1 MAKIIEKG
9 TNYAYTIERIK
20 EITFKKLRSVAIDF
34 TKRLP
39 LDLNDELYGSIQR
52 GICQLESEPELNM
65 YLHALGPMH
74 EAKLQFAYEQLPK
87 DFTDKPTIDIIDY
100 GCGQAIGTMCYA
112 DFLRENG
119 ITQKVRK
126 VTLIEPSEMALKRA
140 ALHTSIFFP
149 NTEIVTINKGFD
161 DLVED
166 DFCISTEIPTLHIFS
181 NVLDLAHDCFN
192 LKSFA
197 YLLRECIFHINQF
210 VCIEPYF
217 GHDNIDEYPYLFF
230 KFLNID
236 NDEFDYCK
244 TFSKGNFIQGH
255 DWTCHVVIGYKYV
268 HCGEVCNT
276 TLIEER
282 GDDGVSE
289 EISALRAE
297 EENRFCDAYRFY
309 EISAI
314 KGNKDVYFK
323 LGEYNFYGKGIEI
336 NETEAV
342 KWYRKAVSS
351 INCERALFR
360 LGECYEYG
368 VGVVKNKFEAVKY
381 YQRSAEYGYTEAEVA
396 LGKCYLNGEGIEKDF
411 EEAVRFFRLANC
423 CNADA
428 QYYLGLCYEEG
439 KGVKSIPAEAV
450 KWYLKSAEQGYANAQ
465 CNLGNC
471 YSYGRGVTQ
480 SYTEAVKWYR
490 KAAEQG
496 LAEAQSA
503 LGSCYANGRGVDKD
517 YLEAIKWYRK
527 AAEQGFVK
535 AQYNLGV
542 CYDKGYGVDK
552 NVAEAVKWYRK
563 AAEQG
568 FASAQNNLGV
578 CYDEGDGVT
587 QSHTEAVKWYRK
599 AAEQGYAD
607 AQFNLGV
614 CYDEGDGVTQSHTE
628 AMKWYRKAAEQGYAD
643 AQFNLGVCYTKG
655 EGVTQSHTEAVKW
668 YRKAA
673 EQGLASAQYNLGVCY
688 KKGHGVDKNIA
699 ESVKWFNKAAAQGV
713 V

>member
-1 MAKIIEKG
+1 MVKLTEKG
-9 TNYAYTIERIK
+9 TNYAYTTERIK
-20 EITFKKLRSVAIDF
+20 EITFKKIRSVAIDF

-39 LDLNDELYGSIQR
+39 SELSAELYDSIQH
-52 GICQLESEPELNM
+52 GICLLQSEPELNM
-65 YLHALGPMH
+65 YLHALGLMH
-74 EAKLQFAYEQLPK
+74 EAKLQYAFEHLSE
-87 DFTDKPTIDIIDY
+87 DFINYPIIDIIDY
-100 GCGQAIGTMCYA
+100 GCGQAIGTICYS
-112 DFLRENG
+112 DFLKKNSLA
-119 ITQKVRK
+119 QKVRK
-126 VTLIEPSEMALKRA
+126 ITLIEPSEIAIKRA
-140 ALHTSIFFP
+140 ALHASVFFP
-149 NTEIVTINKGFD
+149 NAEIITINKGFD

-197 YLLRECIFHINQF
+197 YLLRECIFYINQF

-230 KFLNID
+230 KYLNIY
-236 NDEFDYCK
+236 NDEFEYCK
-244 TFSKGNFIQGH
+244 TFSKGNFIKGH

-276 TLIEER
+276 SLIEDVGE
-282 GDDGVSE
+282 E
-289 EISALRAE
+289 EILAWRAE
-297 EENRFCDAYRFY
+297 EENRFYDAYRFY

-323 LGEYNFYGKGIEI
+323 LGEYNFYGKGVET
-336 NETEAV
+336 NVTEAV
-342 KWYRKAVSS
+342 KWYRKAVNS
-351 INCERALFR
+351 INVERALFR

-381 YQRSAEYGYTEAEVA
+381 YQRSAEYGYTEAKVA
-396 LGKCYLNGEGIEKDF
+396 LGKCYLNGDGIEQDF
-411 EEAVRFFRLANC
+411 EEAVRLFRLANY

-428 QYYLGLCYEEG
+428 QYYLALCYEEG
-439 KGVKSIPAEAV
+439 KGVKSIPTEAV

-480 SYTEAVKWYR
+480 SYTEAVKWYMKAAEQGLARSQYNIGLCYIKGNGVIRSYAEAVKWFRKAAEQGYASAQCNLGVCYKYGQGVGKDEVEAVKWYRKAAEQGNANAQYNLGVCYKKGDGVDKDVIEAVKWYR

-503 LGSCYANGRGVDKD
+503 LGSCYANGRGIDKD

-527 AAEQGFVK
+527 AAEQGLAE

-542 CYDKGYGVDK
+542 CYEYGMGVPR
-552 NVAEAVKWYRK
+552 NENEAVIWYSK

-568 FASAQNNLGV
+568 
-578 CYDEGDGVT
+578 
-587 QSHTEAVKWYRK
+587 HIK
-599 AAEQGYAD
+599 AKTR
-607 AQFNLGV
+607 L
-614 CYDEGDGVTQSHTE
+614 
-628 AMKWYRKAAEQGYAD
+628 
-643 AQFNLGVCYTKG
+643 
-655 EGVTQSHTEAVKW
+655 
-668 YRKAA
+668 
-673 EQGLASAQYNLGVCY
+673 
-688 KKGHGVDKNIA
+688 
-699 ESVKWFNKAAAQGV
+699 
-713 V
+713 

>member
-1 MAKIIEKG
+1 MAKLTEKG

-20 EITFKKLRSVAIDF
+20 EITFKKIRSVAIDF

-39 LDLNDELYGSIQR
+39 SELSAELYDSIQH
-52 GICQLESEPELNM
+52 GICLLQSEPELNM
-65 YLHALGPMH
+65 YLHALGLMH
-74 EAKLQFAYEQLPK
+74 EAKLQYAFEHLSE
-87 DFTDKPTIDIIDY
+87 DFINYPIIDIIDY
-100 GCGQAIGTMCYA
+100 GCGQAIGTICYS
-112 DFLRENG
+112 DFLKKNSLA
-119 ITQKVRK
+119 QKVRK
-126 VTLIEPSEMALKRA
+126 ITLIEPSEIAIKRA
-140 ALHTSIFFP
+140 ALHASVFFP
-149 NTEIVTINKGFD
+149 NAEIITINKGFD

-197 YLLRECIFHINQF
+197 YLLRECIFYINQF

-230 KFLNID
+230 KYLNID
-236 NDEFDYCK
+236 NDEFEYCK

-276 TLIEER
+276 SLIEDVGE
-282 GDDGVSE
+282 DGVTE

-323 LGEYNFYGKGIEI
+323 LGEYNFYGKGVEI
-336 NETEAV
+336 NVTEAV
-342 KWYRKAVSS
+342 KWYRKAVNS
-351 INCERALFR
+351 INVERALFR

-396 LGKCYLNGEGIEKDF
+396 LGKCYLNGDGIEQDF
-411 EEAVRFFRLANC
+411 EEAVRLFRLANY

-428 QYYLGLCYEEG
+428 QYYLALCYEEG

-480 SYTEAVKWYR
+480 SYTEAVKWYM

-496 LAEAQSA
+496 LARSQYK
-503 LGSCYANGRGVDKD
+503 LGFCYA
-517 YLEAIKWYRK
+517 
-527 AAEQGFVK
+527 
-535 AQYNLGV
+535 
-542 CYDKGYGVDK
+542 KGYGVIK
-552 NVAEAVKWYRK
+552 SYVEAVKWFRK

-568 FASAQNNLGV
+568 FA
-578 CYDEGDGVT
+578 
-587 QSHTEAVKWYRK
+587 K
-599 AAEQGYAD
+599 
-607 AQFNLGV
+607 AQF
-614 CYDEGDGVTQSHTE
+614 
-628 AMKWYRKAAEQGYAD
+628 A
-643 AQFNLGVCYTKG
+643 LGVCYTKG

-673 EQGLASAQYNLGVCY
+673 EQGYVDAQFNLGVCY
-688 KKGHGVDKNIA
+688 AKGYGVNKDYSA
-699 ESVKWFNKAAAQGV
+699 SVKWYRMAAEQGNLKAQLAIKKMNKL
-713 V
+713 

>member
-1 MAKIIEKG
+1 MAKLTEKG

-20 EITFKKLRSVAIDF
+20 EITFKKIRSVAIDF

-39 LDLNDELYGSIQR
+39 SELSTELYDSIQH
-52 GICQLESEPELNM
+52 GTCLLQSEPELNM
-65 YLHALGPMH
+65 YLHALGLMH
-74 EAKLQFAYEQLPK
+74 EAKLQYAFEHLSE
-87 DFTDKPTIDIIDY
+87 DFINYPIIDIIDY
-100 GCGQAIGTMCYA
+100 GCGQAIGTICYS
-112 DFLRENG
+112 DFLKKNSLA
-119 ITQKVRK
+119 QKVRK
-126 VTLIEPSEMALKRA
+126 ITLIEPSEIAIKRA
-140 ALHTSIFFP
+140 ALHASVFFP
-149 NTEIVTINKGFD
+149 NAEIITINKGLD

-197 YLLRECIFHINQF
+197 YLLRECIFYINQF

-230 KFLNID
+230 KYLNIE
-236 NDEFDYCK
+236 NDEFEYCK

-276 TLIEER
+276 PLIKDVGEY
-282 GDDGVSE
+282 GVAE

-309 EISAI
+309 KISAI

-342 KWYRKAVSS
+342 KWYRKAVNS

-381 YQRSAEYGYTEAEVA
+381 YQRSAEYGYTEAKVA

-411 EEAVRFFRLANC
+411 EEAVRLFRLANC

-450 KWYLKSAEQGYANAQ
+450 KWYLKSAELGYANTQ

-471 YSYGRGVTQ
+471 YSYGRGITQ
-480 SYTEAVKWYR
+480 SYTEAVKWYM

-496 LAEAQSA
+496 LARS
-503 LGSCYANGRGVDKD
+503 
-517 YLEAIKWYRK
+517 
-527 AAEQGFVK
+527 
-535 AQYNLGV
+535 QYNIGV
-542 CYDKGYGVDK
+542 CYAKGYGVIK
-552 NVAEAVKWYRK
+552 SYVEAVKWFRK

-568 FASAQNNLGV
+568 FAQAQFALGV
-578 CYDEGDGVT
+578 RYTKGEGVT

-614 CYDEGDGVTQSHTE
+614 CYAKGDGVNKDYS
-628 AMKWYRKAAEQGYAD
+628 ASVKWYRMAAEQGNLK
-643 AQFNLGVCYTKG
+643 AQ
-655 EGVTQSHTEAVKW
+655 
-668 YRKAA
+668 
-673 EQGLASAQYNLGVCY
+673 LAIE
-688 KKGHGVDKNIA
+688 KM
-699 ESVKWFNKAAAQGV
+699 NKL
-713 V
+713 